1 MTLTNNTNRP
11 RKNLADQIDRLDSIL
26 DGLAENLN
34 EAVAT
39 AVQQAVAAAVQEAV
53 KQAVIEVVTN
63 AELQQ
68 LLRPMPPQAEAQT
81 TNRPGGLWRAMRDAV
96 VRAGQAVTT
105 AAAATGGWL
114 ASAARQVGQRVA
126 AGVAKVRRAVAVAG
140 GWLAN
145 KASRLR
151 DLAAVGLVKVRRL
164 TYGFVARVATSR
176 VAEVLGACGLAVV
189 AFHYG
194 GAALAGAAAVLTLA
208 LPAAAAWLTRS
219 IGRRLNTVT

>member
-1 MTLTNNTNRP
+1 MTLTNTTSSP

-53 KQAVIEVVTN
+53 KLAVIEVVTN

-126 AGVAKVRRAVAVAG
+126 AGVAKVRRAFTVVG
-140 GWLAN
+140 GWLAA
-145 KASRLR
+145 KAGRLGN
-151 DLAAVGLVKVRRL
+151 LTAAGLGKARRVAW
-164 TYGFVARVATSR
+164 GFVARVATSR

-189 AFHYG
+189 AFHCG
-194 GAALAGAAAVLTLA
+194 GVALAGAAVGLTLA
-208 LPAAAAWLTRS
+208 LPAAAAWLMGAF
-219 IGRRLNTVT
+219 GRTLSTVT